1 MISIVFEGVVSPLPK
16 QYPSG
21 MNWNEGEMHSSELL
35 HEEDENEDED
45 EKFYTPKEVTPRNEI
60 PDLGIEMIFENA
72 EKTDTTNMP
81 DLEREESAEQ
91 RCQEGKGL
99 KTLTPYQ
106 MLSRLPMSLAQ
117 LQVEDNSGKLKTNIR
132 QLLYLLYRSNKLT
145 KTVYKNLIIT
155 V

>member
-1 MISIVFEGVVSPLPK
+1 
-16 QYPSG
+16 
-21 MNWNEGEMHSSELL
+21 
-35 HEEDENEDED
+35 
-45 EKFYTPKEVTPRNEI
+45 
-60 PDLGIEMIFENA
+60 MIFENA

-81 DLEREESAEQ
+81 DLEREGSAEQ

-99 KTLTPYQ
+99 KTLTPFQ

-117 LQVEDNSGKLKTNIR
+117 LQVEDNSGKFKTNIR
-132 QLLYLLYRSNKLT
+132 QILYLLYRSNKLT

>member
-1 MISIVFEGVVSPLPK
+1 MISIAFE
-16 QYPSG
+16 
-21 MNWNEGEMHSSELL
+21 
-35 HEEDENEDED
+35 
-45 EKFYTPKEVTPRNEI
+45 FYTPKEVTPRNEI

-81 DLEREESAEQ
+81 DLEREESEQ

-117 LQVEDNSGKLKTNIR
+117 LQVEDNSGKLKTI
-132 QLLYLLYRSNKLT
+132 
-145 KTVYKNLIIT
+145 
-155 V
+155 